1 VGSYLRPR
9 ELDEALRA
17 LRAAP
22 RVVLAGG
29 TDHFPAR
36 VGRPADED
44 ILDITAIDALKRIEE
59 GETGWR
65 IPALSTWSD
74 VIATPLPAA
83 FDGLKAAAREV
94 GGVQI
99 QNAGTLCG
107 NLCNASPAA
116 DGVPCLM
123 ALDAEVELASLD
135 GTRRLR
141 IAEFVLGNRRT
152 ARRADELV
160 IALHVRR
167 PADGARGAFL
177 KLGARRYLVISIVM
191 AAGVIEWRDGRVA
204 AARLAIGA
212 CAPTAMRLPRLE
224 DRLRGVE
231 ARRLTGLELA
241 SCDLDVLA
249 PIDDVRASAAY
260 RTDAGLTLVRRLLAE
275 LRP

>member
-29 TDHFPAR
+29 TDHYPAR

-44 ILDITAIDALKRIEE
+44 ILDITAIGALRRIEE
-59 GETGWR
+59 TDAGWR
-65 IPALSTWSD
+65 IPALCTWSD
-74 VIATPLPAA
+74 VIAADLPRL

-99 QNAGTLCG
+99 QNAGTVCG

-123 ALDAEVELASLD
+123 ALDAEVELASL
-135 GTRRLR
+135 GMSRRLK
-141 IAEFVLGNRRT
+141 IEDFVEGNRRT
-152 ARRADELV
+152 ARRPDELV
-160 IALHVRR
+160 IALHVKR
-167 PADGARGAFL
+167 PGNEARGAFL

-212 CAPTAMRLPRLE
+212 CAPTALRLRGLE
-224 DRLRGVE
+224 ERLRGVE
-231 ARRLTGLELA
+231 ARRLTEFELA
-241 SCDLDVLA
+241 SCDLDMLA
-249 PIDDVRASAAY
+249 PIDDVRASAGY
-260 RTDAGLTLVRRLLAE
+260 RTDASLTLVRRLLAE